1 MTLTAVILLLI
12 FGILL
17 MIAEVLVIPGVG
29 FVGIIGF
36 ILLAIAI
43 YFGYEIS
50 ENTGHAVLGVG
61 AVSSIGI
68 LVLSLRAKT
77 WDRLSLKSELK
88 GKSNPDKYEDIF
100 KVGDKGKSTTRLN
113 PIGKAL
119 IADRVVEVKS
129 YSDFIDENKEIEI
142 IKLEGNKI
150 TVKSKT

>member
-50 ENTGHAVLGVG
+50 ENTGHVVLGVG

-77 WDRLSLKSELK
+77 WDRFSLKSELK

-129 YSDFIDENKEIEI
+129 YSEFIDENKEIEI

-150 TVKSKT
+150 TVKSTS

>member
-50 ENTGHAVLGVG
+50 ENTGHVVFGVG

-142 IKLEGNKI
+142 IKLGGNKI
-150 TVKSKT
+150 TVKSTS

>member
-1 MTLTAVILLLI
+1 MTLTAVIFLLI

-50 ENTGHAVLGVG
+50 ENTGHVVLGVG

-77 WDRLSLKSELK
+77 WDRFSLKSELK

-129 YSDFIDENKEIEI
+129 YSEFIDENKEIEI

-150 TVKSKT
+150 TVKSTS

>member
-50 ENTGHAVLGVG
+50 ENTGHVVLGVG

-129 YSDFIDENKEIEI
+129 YSEFIDENKEIEI

-150 TVKSKT
+150 TVKSTS

>member
-1 MTLTAVILLLI
+1 MTLTAVIFLLI

-50 ENTGHAVLGVG
+50 ENTGHVVLGVG

-77 WDRLSLKSELK
+77 WDRFSLKSELK

-150 TVKSKT
+150 TVKSTS